1 MTEEKSKD
9 FDIKSIKLN
18 PNAKEFKPSKSLE
31 SKLYNQQNN
40 PNINYAYP
48 AYGYNN
54 QMAPGPAPY
63 PCQYPNNIQYPIQA
77 FNNNGYYPHQV
88 PFNPMLQRNSYPIQ
102 PMNYP
107 HNNRNHKY
115 NKNSGNQYYNQN
127 KNKDFKEESK
137 KNNESSALTKTLL
150 NKDSRPFI
158 PPSIKNKIKEEKKEE
173 LKLNLDA
180 ESYLPNNTQLR
191 KQEKEVHPD
200 KEEKNLNKEKD
211 KEKDTDKD
219 KEKTPLTKLLES
231 KGNQSKIPDKTTKTY
246 ITRDSKKNSTS
257 GIRKK
262 QSKNELNKK
271 IDQINAKEE
280 RIKREEQKEKKRKEE
295 EQERIKK
302 EQERLRKEEEEN
314 KKKLEE
320 EKRKEKEEEEK
331 NKVIEKKYF
340 ITFKNK
346 KNEKNEY
353 KYTFEYIMQFKNWKI
368 CKEDE
373 LLTKESK
380 DHFEGF
386 KEEVKDGGKKKK
398 DNNGGKKD
406 NYAKIKIIKENLEK
420 KISKEPPSMER
431 WARMDMTN
439 EIKMAELY
447 KENMQKENQVDIVQ
461 KDLRHL
467 LNSMTKDNY
476 KEKKDEILKLIQ
488 NSVKNQDKFLEVL
501 FQKAVL
507 EKAYVNLYANLEKE
521 KEINKALNEKIKE
534 VENRIKELMEKIDKT
549 SVQENNKNNEVL
561 KEIAD
566 MNKFLSEL

>member
-63 PCQYPNNIQYPIQA
+63 PYQYPNNIQYPIQA

-295 EQERIKK
+295 EQERIRK

-314 KKKLEE
+314 KK
-320 EKRKEKEEEEK
+320 
-331 NKVIEKKYF
+331 N
-340 ITFKNK
+340 
-346 KNEKNEY
+346 
-353 KYTFEYIMQFKNWKI
+353 
-368 CKEDE
+368 
-373 LLTKESK
+373 
-380 DHFEGF
+380 
-386 KEEVKDGGKKKK
+386 
-398 DNNGGKKD
+398 
-406 NYAKIKIIKENLEK
+406 
-420 KISKEPPSMER
+420 
-431 WARMDMTN
+431 
-439 EIKMAELY
+439 
-447 KENMQKENQVDIVQ
+447 
-461 KDLRHL
+461 
-467 LNSMTKDNY
+467 
-476 KEKKDEILKLIQ
+476 
-488 NSVKNQDKFLEVL
+488 
-501 FQKAVL
+501 
-507 EKAYVNLYANLEKE
+507 
-521 KEINKALNEKIKE
+521 
-534 VENRIKELMEKIDKT
+534 
-549 SVQENNKNNEVL
+549 
-561 KEIAD
+561 
-566 MNKFLSEL
+566 